1 MEWLIIVIVHGKIC
15 GTNKEI
21 GGAYVGGIIG
31 GNYNIVNQCFNIGEL
46 EIVLSENDYVG
57 GIIAKNFAEDYM
69 SLISGCMYN
78 NEGVSGIGELDD
90 FAGVIYDG
98 TLNLEKIKQYIEQK
112 Q

>member
-1 MEWLIIVIVHGKIC
+1 
-15 GTNKEI
+15 
-21 GGAYVGGIIG
+21 
-31 GNYNIVNQCFNIGEL
+31 
-46 EIVLSENDYVG
+46 
-57 GIIAKNFAEDYM
+57 M